1 MVRFLL
7 LTVGILS
14 MATFAQS
21 SDEVARE
28 IQRLKTLADEE
39 RRGISADSARQATWQ
54 AQSRARI
61 ASMRSDAARLARERD
76 SLRGLVER
84 ESRPKPPA
92 PPPKSSAS
100 VRREALAAVLATEI
114 EKTLPL
120 VSGVDSQVVA
130 DRWTGLV
137 KGLRAGRQVPDE
149 ALARFLDDLSERL
162 DLASSIRVRAG
173 SRTGSDGRTR
183 KGHWIDLGTASQ
195 AFVDREGQAADW
207 KLPNGKWIP
216 LDPKSV
222 KEMTRAARVL
232 SGEGNPAWIQLPV
245 RAEVAK

>member
-1 MVRFLL
+1 
-7 LTVGILS
+7 

-39 RRGISADSARQATWQ
+39 RRGISADSTRQATWQ

-61 ASMRSDAARLARERD
+61 ASMRADAARLARERD
-76 SLRGLVER
+76 SLRSLVER

-92 PPPKSSAS
+92 PAPKSSAA
-100 VRREALAAVLATEI
+100 VRREALATVLASEI

-120 VSGVDSQVVA
+120 VNGVDSQVVA

-162 DLASSIRVRAG
+162 DLASSIRLRAG
-173 SRTGSDGRTR
+173 SRTGADGRTR
-183 KGHWIDLGTASQ
+183 KGHWIDFGSASQ

-207 KLPNGKWIP
+207 KLSDGRWIA
-216 LDPKSV
+216 LDQKST
-222 KEMTRAARVL
+222 KEISRSVRVL
-232 SGEGNPAWIQLPV
+232 SGEANPAWIHLPV
-245 RAEVAK
+245 GAEVAK